1 MSGLSRPLLLAVGC
15 LAALC
20 VITAA
25 RNTTLAPN
33 VTTPS
38 SPPPTTTTV
47 PVSPTTRTPSP
58 VTTPAPGGRRP
69 NGLSALARPPVG
81 PSRPLCVW
89 CARAGAGRGPAT
101 WRPVRVRLGPG
112 RGGRGCGVPWLE
124 GLVEP
129 RGRRVVCD
137 HTVFRAEVL
146 FKSAS

>member
-25 RNTTLAPN
+25 RNTTVAPN

-38 SPPPTTTTV
+38 SPPPTTATV
-47 PVSPTTRTPSP
+47 PVSPTTLTPPP

-81 PSRPLCVW
+81 PSRPPCVW
-89 CARAGAGRGPAT
+89 CA
-101 WRPVRVRLGPG
+101 GPG
-112 RGGRGCGVPWLE
+112 RAAVRQHGGPSESGWGRAEVAAVAECPGWKGWWSLG
-124 GLVEP
+124 GLGLFADP
-129 RGRRVVCD
+129 
-137 HTVFRAEVL
+137 TVFRSEVL